1 MAKGMSF
8 DEIDGKIVIDPD
20 LDNLFNS
27 NMKNIITSNFKGNYV
42 LLNKQKTISDMKYQ
56 KPM

>member
-1 MAKGMSF
+1 MSF

-42 LLNKQKTISDMKYQ
+42 LLNK
-56 KPM
+56 